1 MTTLPWLI
9 VPGFLV
15 PCLMFLHVVIFYRL
29 LAKTEVVG
37 AAHSWLSGGAPRTT

>member
-15 PCLMFLHVVIFYRL
+15 PSLIFIHVVIFYRL
-29 LAKTEVVG
+29 ASAGASV
-37 AAHSWLSGGAPRTT
+37 AAHPWLGASATKPT